1 MLQKDCLTPI
11 TDAGLSTFL
20 RPGQPESEWGN
31 VFHSMEKPF
40 NRDIVYLDY
49 SLEDSLITNS
59 TIWNEETWQVEVCFV
74 FRLIDDANVVQAEV
88 VHVLSADFDPNP
100 PGEFH

>member
-1 MLQKDCLTPI
+1 MLHKDCLTPI

-20 RPGQPESEWGN
+20 WPGQTESEWGH
-31 VFHSMEKPF
+31 VMEKPF
-40 NRDIVYLDY
+40 NRDFVFLDY